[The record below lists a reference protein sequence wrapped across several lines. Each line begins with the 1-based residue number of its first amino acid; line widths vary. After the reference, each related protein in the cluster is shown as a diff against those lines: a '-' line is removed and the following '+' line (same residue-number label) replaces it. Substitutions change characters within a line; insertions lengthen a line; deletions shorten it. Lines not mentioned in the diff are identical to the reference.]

1 MSEYN
6 YCHGPNCHTYHTLSR
21 IRGVKGNKVLR
32 TRKINGKS
40 WYSRETFDR
49 SIYSH
54 FCDMRCLMDYLEK
67 HKRQVIAIEP
77 RLEAL
82 ETSIEVERVKNTY
95 AGYYGSREYV
105 ETKIIEK

>member
-1 MSEYN
+1 MSDWN
-6 YCHGPNCHTYHTLSR
+6 YCHGPNCHTYHTQGR

-40 WYSRETFDR
+40 WYNQETFER

-67 HKRQVIAIEP
+67 NKRQVIAIEP
-77 RLEAL
+77 RHEAL
-82 ETSIEVERVKNTY
+82 ETPIDVQQTQETDSRGNPYTRQTIVERRAN
-95 AGYYGSREYV
+95 
-105 ETKIIEK
+105 

>member
-1 MSEYN
+1 MSETN
-6 YCHGPNCHTYHTLSR
+6 FCHGPECHTYHTQNR
-21 IRGVKGNKVLR
+21 IRGVKGSKVLR

-40 WYSRETFDR
+40 WYSQETFDR

-77 RLEAL
+77 RAEAL
-82 ETSIEVERVKNTY
+82 ETPIDVQKEIHTNWRGDPYT
-95 AGYYGSREYV
+95 
-105 ETKIIEK
+105 ETKIIERT